1 MVTFKRLLVAACIIV
16 LAAQLVRPTIDNPPV
31 TADFSGPADVKAV
44 FQRACYNCHSNQ
56 TKLAWFDQIVPA
68 SWLVAGH
75 IKDARA
81 VLNFSN
87 WDSLPAGA
95 RKATLFECLNQM
107 TFNTMPLGSYTFVHH
122 GARVDAQDLATLRTY
137 LLTLPKPDL
146 ADTARSGAAM
156 RQFAAWR
163 FPGGSANSG
172 EAPAVSPNG
181 IPFPTGIENW
191 EVLATSE
198 RWDNGT
204 MRVIL
209 ANPTA
214 MRAFRNGHTNPW
226 PDSATFAKI
235 AWDASA
241 DTAGHIEAGEFK
253 QVEFMIKD
261 REKYKST
268 GGWGWARWV
277 KGLSLV
283 PFGKDATLSTS
294 CLNCHAPMKDRDLFF
309 SLPPAPV
316 APTTD
321 FRLISSSID
330 KKEGTMSLLLGNATA
345 VTAIRKG
352 AIAPEGSE
360 YFYVTWKQ
368 KEDPHWFGANIPG
381 DTVRTA
387 RLKIGKQLAG
397 LVPVFKTDFATP
409 GALPDSML
417 RMRPS
422 VLP

>member
-31 TADFSGPADVKAV
+31 TAGFSGPADVKAI

-56 TKLAWFDQIVPA
+56 TQLAWFDQIVPA

-87 WDSLPAGA
+87 WDSMPAGA
-95 RKATLFECLNQM
+95 RKASLFECLNQM

-122 GARVDAQDLATLRTY
+122 DARVDAQDLATLRTY
-137 LLTLPKPDL
+137 LLTLPAPNL
-146 ADTARSGAAM
+146 TDTARSGAAM
-156 RQFAAWR
+156 RQLIAWR
-163 FPGGSANSG
+163 FPGAGADN
-172 EAPAVSPNG
+172 AAVPARTTPAVSPNG
-181 IPFPTGIENW
+181 IAFPTGFENW
-191 EVLATSE
+191 EVLAASE

-241 DTAGHIEAGEFK
+241 DTAGHIDAGEFK

-261 REKYKST
+261 HEKYKST

-283 PFGKDATLSTS
+283 PFGKDATFTTS

-316 APTTD
+316 APTDQFTVVA
-321 FRLISSSID
+321 SSDTHETTSV
-330 KKEGTMSLLLGNATA
+330 LLGDPAA
-345 VTAIRKG
+345 VAAARKG
-352 AIAPEGSE
+352 EPYPAGAQLMLA
-360 YFYVTWKQ
+360 TWKK

-381 DTVRTA
+381 ELLSKEVVRV
-387 RLKIGKQLAG
+387 GM
-397 LVPVFKTDFATP
+397 TP
-409 GALPDSML
+409 PSAHVDSIL
-417 RMRPS
+417 TIRPS